1 VFDEYVRGNC
11 SAKRSAL
18 EKIIVNRAEQ
28 QRRLVIAARERG
40 TLSVGEGGA
49 VLGVSAWQ
57 ARRLL
62 AADQQRGIA
71 VVVPGNRG
79 RVPVNAVDEETRQAI
94 IAFATERYVRFN
106 QVHRRNTWASS
117 KGSPAHGRACD
128 AFLGQRGSAARAR
141 GARRHT
147 AVGGHGSRVPG
158 CACRLLPA
166 RTTGWKDA
174 GHGGRCA
181 WRLTGARWAG
191 RRGKCW
197 RCSAAPMTT
206 AASWCRRQRKERATG

>member
-1 VFDEYVRGNC
+1 M
-11 SAKRSAL
+11 
-18 EKIIVNRAEQ
+18 VNTQE
-28 QRRLVIAARERG
+28 QRRVIIL
-40 TLSVGEGGA
+40 TQVVSGA
-49 VLGVSAWQ
+49 VTVAGAAERLALSERQ
-57 ARRLL
+57 TKRLL
-62 AADQQRGIA
+62 AGFRRDGVAA
-71 VVVPGNRG
+71 VVPGNRG
-79 RVPVNAVDEETRQAI
+79 RVPVNVVDEETRQAI
-94 IAFATERYVRFN
+94 IAFATERYVGFN